1 MASRNARKKKLRKKR
16 ISAILTTVSFAVL
29 IGCILYLWNEIAM
42 YNRSTQVADSVRD
55 TYYNTA
61 SAETVNKPTA
71 VAEPTEAPAAAQTDE
86 PTAAPAAPTEAPV
99 VQFAL
104 ETEAPTAVPTEA
116 PTAVP
121 TAVPTEVPTA
131 APTKVPEPVM
141 QEKFVDL
148 YEQND
153 DLIGWIKVN
162 DKIDYPMLWLE
173 GDNDFYMT
181 HDFDGN
187 KSEAGW
193 IFLDKRDQPDMSD
206 DHLLIYGHNMRN
218 GSMFGLLDEYR
229 YLDHIRKNPIIE
241 IQSAWESEP
250 RKYVLISLFDASM
263 NKDNSSYIK
272 ITHFNFDD
280 PEEKQEFI
288 DKLKKRSM
296 YKLPCDANADD
307 QLVTLI
313 TCEYSHPNG
322 RFLFIC
328 RELREDETEEQIRE
342 LYAKIK

>member
-1 MASRNARKKKLRKKR
+1 MASRKARRKMKKR

-42 YNRSTQVADSVRD
+42 YNRITQVADSVRD

-61 SAETVNKPTA
+61 SADTVADNPTA
-71 VAEPTEAPAAAQTDE
+71 VAEPTEAPVAAQTDA
-86 PTAAPAAPTEAPV
+86 PTAAPAAPADAPV
-99 VQFAL
+99 SVLSVQ
-104 ETEAPTAVPTEA
+104 TEAPTAVPTQAPTEA

-121 TAVPTEVPTA
+121 TPTPTPAPTA
-131 APTKVPEPVM
+131 VPEPVL
-141 QEKFVDL
+141 QEKFVEL

-162 DKIDYPMLWLE
+162 EKIDYPMLWLE
-173 GDNDFYMT
+173 GDNNFYMT
-181 HDFDGN
+181 HDFDGE

-193 IFLDKRDQPDMSD
+193 IFLDKRNTPEMTD
-206 DHLLIYGHNMRN
+206 DHMLIYGHNMRN

-250 RKYVLISLFDASM
+250 RQYVLISLFDASM
-263 NKDNSSYIK
+263 NKDHSSYVK
-272 ITHFNFDD
+272 ITNFNFDD
-280 PEEKQEFI
+280 EEEKQAFI
-288 DKLKKRSM
+288 DKMIKRSM
-296 YKLPCDANADD
+296 YKLPCKADADD
-307 QLVTLI
+307 QLVTLV
-313 TCEYSHPNG
+313 TCEYSYPNG

-342 LYAKIK
+342 LYANID